1 MATTPETMPET
12 MPETVPET
20 TPDRRG
26 RPGGPVVTVTRRFDA
41 APERLFDA
49 WLDARVARR
58 WLFTLPDSESL
69 HAEVDA
75 RVGGAFTFVDR
86 RGDTEVTHKGTF
98 LELDRPRHLAFRFW
112 VADEPK
118 AVDRLTVE
126 IAANGRGCV
135 LTLTHELHADWA
147 DYVDY
152 THTAWKAMFDE
163 LDDELTAAPT
173 HALTIVRELDAP
185 RELVFRM
192 WAEPEHLRRWFGP
205 KDFTIVDAGME
216 FRRGG
221 PWHAHIRAAAG
232 GDHRMGGV
240 YKEIRRPERI
250 VFTHAW
256 TDADGEPGLE
266 TLVTVTFEDVGG
278 RTRLTFHQA
287 AFETTSARDSHE
299 EGWCECLDRLAAHL
313 RACAPA

>member
-12 MPETVPET
+12 T
-20 TPDRRG
+20 TDRRG
-26 RPGGPVVTVTRRFDA
+26 RPGGPVVTVTRRFDTS
-41 APERLFDA
+41 PERLFDA
-49 WLDARVARR
+49 WLDADVARR
-58 WLFTLPDSESL
+58 WLFTMPDSESL
-69 HAEVDA
+69 HAEIDA

-86 RGDTEVTHKGTF
+86 RGDTEVTHHGTF
-98 LELDRPRHLAFRFW
+98 LEIDRPRRLSFRFW

-135 LTLTHELHADWA
+135 LTLTHALHPDWA

-163 LDDELTAAPT
+163 LDDALAEAPK
-173 HALTIVRELDAP
+173 HELTIVRELDAP

-205 KDFTIVDAGME
+205 KNFTIVDAGME
-216 FRRGG
+216 FRPGG
-221 PWHAHIRAAAG
+221 PWHSHIRAASG

-266 TLVTVTFEDVGG
+266 TLVTVTFEDIGG

-287 AFETTSARDSHE
+287 AFETMSARDSHE
-299 EGWCECLDRLAAHL
+299 DGWCECLDRLTAHL
-313 RACAPA
+313 RACAPV